1 MSTSYIQILFTL
13 EPVQP
18 ASEILMA
25 KLAQIGFESFV
36 ELEQGLEAYIPQTD
50 FKEESLQEVSL
61 LKNSEFSIEYTTS
74 TIAPKNWNEVWESD
88 FKPIVVDNRCA
99 VRADFHEPIAA
110 DYELI
115 ITPKMSFGTGHHQ
128 TTYMML
134 QHVLDL
140 ELEGATVLD
149 MGCGTGVLAI
159 LAVKKGAS
167 SADAIDI
174 EPWCFEN
181 TKENALLNACN
192 NIQAYEGDAGLL
204 VGKKYDLII
213 ANINKNVLLQD
224 IPTYA
229 SCLNDK
235 GTLLL
240 SGFYASDI
248 EDIKRVCTS
257 VQLEY
262 TSHLEKE
269 NWVAV
274 KFSKQ

>member
-1 MSTSYIQILFTL
+1 MQSYIQVLFTL

-18 ASEILMA
+18 TSEILMA
-25 KLAQIGFESFV
+25 ELAQIGFESFV
-36 ELEQGLEAYIPQTD
+36 ELEHGLEAYIPQTD
-50 FKEESLQEVSL
+50 FKEESLQEVTL
-61 LKNSEFSIEYTTS
+61 LKNPEFSIEYTTN
-74 TIAPKNWNEVWESD
+74 TVAPKNWNEVWESD

-99 VRADFHEPIAA
+99 VRADFHEPITA

-140 ELEGATVLD
+140 ELEGASVLD

-159 LAVKKGAS
+159 LAVKKGAR

-181 TKENALLNACN
+181 TQENVLLNACKT
-192 NIQAYEGDAGLL
+192 IQAYEGDARLL
-204 VGKKYDLII
+204 VGKKYDVII

-229 SCLNDK
+229 SSLNAK

-240 SGFYASDI
+240 SGFYAADI
-248 EDIKRVCTS
+248 EDIKRVCAS

-262 TSHLEKE
+262 TSHLERE

-274 KFSKQ
+274 KFSK